1 MQALVNDIAERLRP
15 IVRDM
20 VKHELSNTDADTT
33 MRDIAAN
40 IDLEKLVHQI
50 DLSDLAEQIDLSDLA
65 EQIDLTA
72 LADEIELPEP
82 DMETQIKS
90 FFSDNSFTISP

>member
-1 MQALVNDIAERLRP
+1 MELNAIMQALVNDIAERLRP

-50 DLSDLAEQIDLSDLA
+50 DLSDLAEQIDL
-65 EQIDLTA
+65 TA